1 MSILAVANNYCMHM
15 RWFNLGTFPQHST
28 NIILDR
34 TLPFTPLTRPGSNS
48 PTVPVKPLELVAYDH
63 EASEFHFSQTQRYTV
78 AGRQLELESIVV
90 AADDGKTGQIVNMAE
105 RWNGVPLLPGTWLSR
120 RLNGIVSYALTS
132 RLL

>member
-1 MSILAVANNYCMHM
+1 MHM
-15 RWFNLGTFPQHST
+15 QCFNLGTFSQHST
-28 NIILDR
+28 NIIPDC
-34 TLPFTPLTRPGSNS
+34 TVITSPTRPDPNS
-48 PTVPVKPLELVAYDH
+48 PTVPVKPLELVAYDR

-90 AADDGKTGQIVNMAE
+90 AADDGKTGQIVKMAE